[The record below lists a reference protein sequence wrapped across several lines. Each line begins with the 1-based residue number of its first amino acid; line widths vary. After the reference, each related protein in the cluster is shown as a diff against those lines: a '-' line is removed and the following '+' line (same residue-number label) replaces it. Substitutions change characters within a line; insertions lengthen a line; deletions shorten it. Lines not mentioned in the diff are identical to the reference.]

1 MAAELF
7 GVALEMRILAAEN
20 DMAGD
25 EEVGLGKGRERRWWW
40 KGVKPGVLKRR
51 AGKFQSESPLP
62 ALQAYVSQLYFIGV
76 ISFGSG
82 QSSDSYSGLPARIK
96 PIPIPGPDS
105 PLGSSANAMLQYTA

>member
-40 KGVKPGVLKRR
+40 MRRVLLQPLPESRGPGGFVRVLLGLCLLKRWR
-51 AGKFQSESPLP
+51 RE
-62 ALQAYVSQLYFIGV
+62 
-76 ISFGSG
+76 
-82 QSSDSYSGLPARIK
+82 R
-96 PIPIPGPDS
+96 
-105 PLGSSANAMLQYTA
+105 

>member
-25 EEVGLGKGRERRWWW
+25 EEVDLGRERRWWW
-40 KGVKPGVLKRR
+40 KGVKLGVLKRR
-51 AGKFQSESPLP
+51 AGKFQSESLLP
-62 ALQAYVSQLYFIGV
+62 ALQAYISQLCFIGV

-105 PLGSSANAMLQYTA
+105 RLGSSANAMLQYTA